1 MYQSCLYSLLLK
13 LRIIENLRPELS
25 FQKEDG
31 VIHLKQDREQSTS

>member
-31 VIHLKQDREQSTS
+31 VIRLKQERERSTS